1 MSIPMTYE
9 PRSYQ
14 SATWRASAADLIR
27 RAGRLVALAG
37 VALPLLFIG
46 GLKFTQF
53 EVEALKP
60 MIGSAPW
67 LSWMYAL
74 FGEARTSYLLG
85 VVEITTALLLIG
97 APWFPRAGVVG
108 GAIATLTFLTTTSL
122 LFALPIWE
130 PAAGGFPALNG
141 VGGFLIKDVALLGIS
156 LVVLGESM
164 VRSISG
170 SEIEAGRRRP
180 VAAASGSRE

>member
-1 MSIPMTYE
+1 MSIPITYE

-37 VALPLLFIG
+37 VVLPLLLIG

-67 LSWMYAL
+67 LSWMYAV
-74 FGEARTSYLLG
+74 FGEADLLPARG
-85 VVEITTALLLIG
+85 RGDYHSAVAHRGTLVSTRRRRR
-97 APWFPRAGVVG
+97 WSDRS
-108 GAIATLTFLTTTSL
+108 LTFLTTTSL
-122 LFALPIWE
+122 LLALPIWE

-164 VRSISG
+164 ARSSIG
-170 SEIEAGRRRP
+170 RSEIEAGRHRP
-180 VAAASGSRE
+180 VAAASGSRG